1 MFWCWYERARY
12 KNKRGITDMESQIEL
27 EFQEVKKKNNTKLV
41 RFMGDLDATNVET
54 VVEKI
59 FNLLNEGFVNIVGD
73 FAKLRYVN
81 STGLGILLHF
91 SKIAKEKGG
100 SFKIANVNENV
111 YEIIEI
117 IGASTLLDI
126 YDEVDEAIASLE

>member
-1 MFWCWYERARY
+1 
-12 KNKRGITDMESQIEL
+12 MESQIEL
-27 EFQEVKKKNNTKLV
+27 EFAELKGKSNAKLV
-41 RFMGDLDATNVET
+41 RFIGDLDATNVET

-73 FAKLRYVN
+73 FEKLRYVN

-91 SKIAKEKGG
+91 SKTAKEKGG
-100 SFKIANVNENV
+100 AFKIANVNENV

-126 YDEVDEAIASLE
+126 YDELDEAIVSLG

>member
-1 MFWCWYERARY
+1 
-12 KNKRGITDMESQIEL
+12 MESQITL
-27 EFQEVKKKNNTKLV
+27 EYEDIPEKSNAKLV
-41 RFMGDLDATNVET
+41 RFIGDLDATNVET
-54 VVEKI
+54 VVEKV
-59 FNLLNEGFVNIVGD
+59 FNLLNEGFLNIVAD

-91 SKIAKEKGG
+91 SKSAKEKRG

-117 IGASTLLDI
+117 IGATSLLEI
-126 YDEVDEAIASLE
+126 YDDLDEALGSLET